1 MMSFHKTKWCQL
13 ATNITRKDFDQITLD
28 RNLQSTYNSFSLQ
41 FQLQTKLIFTHTVQ
55 IGW

>member
-41 FQLQTKLIFTHTVQ
+41 FQLQTKLIFTHTV
-55 IGW
+55 